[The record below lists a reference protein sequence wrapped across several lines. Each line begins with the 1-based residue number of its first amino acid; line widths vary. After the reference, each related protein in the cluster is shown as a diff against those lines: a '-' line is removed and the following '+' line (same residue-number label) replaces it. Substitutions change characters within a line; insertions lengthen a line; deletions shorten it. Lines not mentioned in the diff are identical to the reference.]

1 MAMRAKW
8 QPFCRWQFQMHFLE
22 IKFSNLDPYCTEMCS
37 WTLNKMSALV
47 WCLFSTKPLLVPE
60 PTHFRHQASMIE
72 YRCDTIF
79 SPPYILT
86 PGWKYRYDIFTRARI
101 NSWIELELI
110 INSIQFSMNWI
121 GIELKDS
128 ELELN
133 WNWKP
138 ELIGIDQ
145 FNQFIFNSTPHFTWL
160 STFFICHIM
169 EIVVWQAI
177 PCKQAYPHA
186 PLCVPSMGSAGVF
199 GHKGITITSIT
210 LRYFQCFNS
219 LVMKSFFVTQ
229 KDHQLISPL

>member
-1 MAMRAKW
+1 MLWPGLANGLPEVGRVPW
-8 QPFCRWQFQMHFLE
+8 GSSLFCVGGE
-22 IKFSNLDPYCTEMCS
+22 NDVSSAITEKG
-37 WTLNKMSALV
+37 L
-47 WCLFSTKPLLVPE
+47 
-60 PTHFRHQASMIE
+60 
-72 YRCDTIF
+72 
-79 SPPYILT
+79 
-86 PGWKYRYDIFTRARI
+86 
-101 NSWIELELI
+101 LI

-121 GIELKDS
+121 GIELKDF
-128 ELELN
+128 ELELKAWTDRN
-133 WNWKP
+133 WS
-138 ELIGIDQ
+138 IQSIHFQ
-145 FNQFIFNSTPHFTWL
+145 FNSSFYMVKH
-160 STFFICHIM
+160 FFICHIM